1 MKHLLLTIA
10 LASSFAAPGFAG
22 EAAHGN
28 KSGDTHGE
36 MKIGMPGDAAA
47 VDRTVE
53 IVIEAYVRAVSNY
66 DTTLDT
72 ICVEVEAAMAADV
85 TRGGSAKDCKLA
97 QTEFDFS
104 DEGDRPIGTA
114 RLTYA
119 IDYRTAENLATTPT

>member
-66 DTTLDT
+66 DTTLHT
-72 ICVEVEAAMAADV
+72 ICVEVEAAMATDV

>member
-47 VDRTVE
+47 IFKRTRFSSTELTGRDRFLCS
-53 IVIEAYVRAVSNY
+53 YFNWFNLFW
-66 DTTLDT
+66 D
-72 ICVEVEAAMAADV
+72 IC
-85 TRGGSAKDCKLA
+85 L
-97 QTEFDFS
+97 
-104 DEGDRPIGTA
+104 P
-114 RLTYA
+114 
-119 IDYRTAENLATTPT
+119 